1 MKANF
6 MYFVTYF
13 MYNTWK
19 TNILSSTI
27 QNVRLKFIASPF
39 RFIHL
44 TYVPIS
50 SKKANANNQV
60 SIHAHQVVY
69 KGGER
74 PVPVLARRVS
84 GEEWRRCHQGQ
95 ISIDSDKLK
104 NTRNPSSQFQTVT
117 WSGSNICRQ
126 GAIFLRENLNITL
139 IAQHVKIKL
148 CVVYDI
154 VLVFKSIFD

>member
-1 MKANF
+1 
-6 MYFVTYF
+6 MYVHVLIKSPYTI
-13 MYNTWK
+13 
-19 TNILSSTI
+19 ILS
-27 QNVRLKFIASPF
+27 
-39 RFIHL
+39 
-44 TYVPIS
+44 YVPKLS
-50 SKKANANNQV
+50 D
-60 SIHAHQVVY
+60 
-69 KGGER
+69 
-74 PVPVLARRVS
+74 
-84 GEEWRRCHQGQ
+84 QGQ